1 LFDKPPLTPPSPSAA
16 DFGIAAQITT
26 MQTHHNTRIGTPFWM
41 APEVIQNAG
50 GGYDNKADV
59 WSLGITA
66 IELAEC
72 RPPHT
77 DEHPL
82 RALMKIPQAPSPKLK
97 EKEKWS
103 GEFHSFLQRCV
114 AKDPKERASAA
125 DLLEDPFIRNYDE
138 AALKLFV
145 TEVSLIPWGVAALSS
160 LLFRLWRC
168 HAALDSL

>member
-1 LFDKPPLTPPSPSAA
+1 MSAA

-50 GGYDNKADV
+50 GGYDSKADV

-77 DEHPL
+77 DAHPL
-82 RALMKIPQAPSPKLK
+82 RALMKIPQAPSPTLK
-97 EKEKWS
+97 DKAKWS
-103 GEFHSFLQRCV
+103 QEFQDFLKRCV

-125 DLLEDPFIRNYDE
+125 ELLEHPFIRNCDE
-138 AALKLFV
+138 AALRSFVEKARRPPLTDRSTSRPDSPISPCLF
-145 TEVSLIPWGVAALSS
+145 SFCLGV
-160 LLFRLWRC
+160 R
-168 HAALDSL
+168 